1 MANIVYLQMPVSE
14 EEIRALRLDD
24 IVYLSGEAYSML
36 YADHYSRILEELNT
50 GRKLPMRFEGGAIYH
65 TGTIW
70 RRTAEGGYDL
80 RALGTTTSS
89 KFNAQTPAFI
99 ERTGIRIVMGKGGM
113 DRENLEAMK
122 RFGCVYLAL
131 VGGCSAIYTSHAE
144 IVDEYWPELM
154 PTDNQRLKFRLKEFG
169 PLFVAMDAHGNSFYE
184 QTAGETDRSREA
196 IYERLGIKTGGRDV

>member
-1 MANIVYLQMPVSE
+1 MANTVYLQTPVSE
-14 EEIRALRLDD
+14 EEIRALRVDD

-36 YADHYSRILEELNT
+36 YADHYSLIMERLAAKKGI
-50 GRKLPMRFEGGAIYH
+50 PMQFKGSAIYH

-99 ERTGIRIVMGKGGM
+99 EKTGVRIVMGKGGM
-113 DRENLEAMK
+113 DEKNLAAMK

-144 IVDEYWPELM
+144 IAEDYWPELM

-169 PLFVAMDAHGNSFYE
+169 PLFVAMDAHGNSAYE
-184 QTAGETDRSREA
+184 QAAGEAGRNRTA
-196 IYERLGIKTGGRDV
+196 IYERLGIESESGL